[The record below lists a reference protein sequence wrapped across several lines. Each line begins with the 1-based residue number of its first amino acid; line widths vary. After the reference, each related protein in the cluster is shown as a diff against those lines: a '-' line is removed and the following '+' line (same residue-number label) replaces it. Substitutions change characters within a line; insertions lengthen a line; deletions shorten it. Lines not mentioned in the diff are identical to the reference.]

1 MWQVNETLSFDG
13 KPYRILLTETSYFYW
28 IALDENKGL
37 PEKIYFDE
45 CNHWV
50 DEGRVERIPDP
61 YAYLQGESWAK
72 ESSVYQE
79 CSGQLK
85 LATVLEFFRYWFS
98 DSFGGNPPLYS
109 CGLTSL

>member
-72 ESSVYQE
+72 ESSVYQQSQSNYE
-79 CSGQLK
+79 LI
-85 LATVLEFFRYWFS
+85 
-98 DSFGGNPPLYS
+98 GNPP
-109 CGLTSL
+109 

>member
-1 MWQVNETLSFDG
+1 MQGTNWVKCSD
-13 KPYRILLTETSYFYW
+13 KM
-28 IALDENKGL
+28 
-37 PEKIYFDE
+37 PEKDVRVMAIWNGMPTILCLFSITGLWDDGDFYSCIPLEDVT
-45 CNHWV
+45 HWM
-50 DEGRVERIPDP
+50 P
-61 YAYLQGESWAK
+61 L
-72 ESSVYQE
+72 

>member
-1 MWQVNETLSFDG
+1 MKDMFMWQVNETLSFDG

-61 YAYLQGESWAK
+61 YDCEN
-72 ESSVYQE
+72 E
-79 CSGQLK
+79 
-85 LATVLEFFRYWFS
+85 T
-98 DSFGGNPPLYS
+98 S
-109 CGLTSL
+109 CKCANFEKRWLF